1 MNWIRTYRCTADY
14 RPYLHWL
21 IEAESP
27 CVARLALAQMLG
39 IPYEQTEAQAE

>member
-1 MNWIRTYRCTADY
+1 MTWTRTYRCTADF

-27 CVARLALAQMLG
+27 CAARLALAKMLG
-39 IPYEQTEAQAE
+39 IPYKQTEAQAK

>member
-1 MNWIRTYRCTADY
+1 MNWIRTYKCTADF

-27 CVARLALAQMLG
+27 CSARMELVKLLG
-39 IPYEQTEAQAE
+39 IPYEQTDAEAN